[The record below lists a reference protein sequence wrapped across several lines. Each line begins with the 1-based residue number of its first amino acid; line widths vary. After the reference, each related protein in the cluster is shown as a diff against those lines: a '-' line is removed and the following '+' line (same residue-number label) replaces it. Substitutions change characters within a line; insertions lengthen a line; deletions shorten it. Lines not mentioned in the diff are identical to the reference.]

1 MSKILYLGLGS
12 NMGNRSHFLQQA
24 AQWIQI
30 KIGAITKNSR
40 IYETAAWG
48 NANQQAFY
56 NQVLEVTTTMS
67 PAKTLETCLEI
78 EQLLGRQ
85 RGPIWGPRTID
96 IDILWYDGQVLQLAN
111 LNIPHPYLH
120 LRRFVLVPFVEI
132 APHIIH
138 PTLGINIQ
146 QLLDLCPDNLETTS
160 I

>member
-56 NQVLEVTTTMS
+56 NQVLEVATTMS
-67 PAKTLETCLEI
+67 PSKTLETCLEI
-78 EQLLGRQ
+78 
-85 RGPIWGPRTID
+85 TKK
-96 IDILWYDGQVLQLAN
+96 
-111 LNIPHPYLH
+111 
-120 LRRFVLVPFVEI
+120 
-132 APHIIH
+132 
-138 PTLGINIQ
+138 
-146 QLLDLCPDNLETTS
+146 TS
-160 I
+160 IFKIPEPVRKADLLSRQFISEQ